1 MARGRRY
8 PTTRGRDARVTFAG
22 IMADTP
28 YVSEFRRRTHRLPAR
43 AFSTPV
49 DGGEI
54 AKVRRP
60 PHPDPRLTHNSN
72 GRRSRR
78 RPIHRLVDALVPLPS
93 FAHNRSPNKD
103 LASSPQSPM
112 DAAGLEDPDPSLAHG
127 HRVFFEREVPFE
139 LRAAEGVEEPQEVGS
154 LEAIKV
160 KVLAIGPKDAFTGL
174 RVELT
179 SESNLF
185 FHYAHELDH
194 AGYRDLQTG
203 QRLMVDFGEY
213 PTVVVRNL
221 EHCIK
226 EPHSH
231 LAVFVMKKDGS
242 ARLDFVQNVEYKFV
256 ELLSL
261 DFRASPEETVRESVV
276 YRYNKIKSR
285 MTHMQ
290 ARLADLNALVKIKNP
305 SLLLQIKKTELM

>member
-1 MARGRRY
+1 MSAL
-8 PTTRGRDARVTFAG
+8 
-22 IMADTP
+22 
-28 YVSEFRRRTHRLPAR
+28 SR

-103 LASSPQSPM
+103 LASPPQSPM

-160 KVLAIGPKDAFTGL
+160 KVLAIGPKDGGRGGAESRRDAAAPRDAHPSSRHGLCNAERGRCSMFAF
-174 RVELT
+174 
-179 SESNLF
+179 
-185 FHYAHELDH
+185 
-194 AGYRDLQTG
+194 
-203 QRLMVDFGEY
+203 
-213 PTVVVRNL
+213 
-221 EHCIK
+221 
-226 EPHSH
+226 
-231 LAVFVMKKDGS
+231 
-242 ARLDFVQNVEYKFV
+242 
-256 ELLSL
+256 SL
-261 DFRASPEETVRESVV
+261 YSGRRASDDT
-276 YRYNKIKSR
+276 
-285 MTHMQ
+285 
-290 ARLADLNALVKIKNP
+290 NA
-305 SLLLQIKKTELM
+305 